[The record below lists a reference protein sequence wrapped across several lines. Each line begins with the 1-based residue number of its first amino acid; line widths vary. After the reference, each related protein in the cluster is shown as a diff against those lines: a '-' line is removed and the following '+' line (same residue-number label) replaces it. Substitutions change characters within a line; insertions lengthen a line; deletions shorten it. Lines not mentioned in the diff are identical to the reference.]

1 MKHFVY
7 LFVGILLTVVLT
19 ACSPQPRGVARMF
32 VEDISKGK
40 IENAKRHA
48 TDRMVSVLEG
58 KSEDD
63 LEAARAIRFTFVDQR
78 IDGDR
83 ARVHYKKHTGGG
95 GQVSDIILHRID
107 GKWKVEF
114 AEIP

>member
-7 LFVGILLTVVLT
+7 LFVGVLLAVVLT

-40 IENAKRHA
+40 IENAKKHA
-48 TDRMVSVLEG
+48 TERMVTLLEA
-58 KSEDD
+58 KSEED
-63 LEAARAIRFTFVDQR
+63 LEAARGIRFTFVDQTVSDENAR
-78 IDGDR
+78 IR
-83 ARVHYKKHTGGG
+83 YKKQAGLGTA
-95 GQVSDIILHRID
+95 SDIILLKVD
-107 GKWKVEF
+107 GKWKVDF